1 MIESKE
7 QVLNQFLEKAQS
19 FVADPSLVNGIDL
32 DDASV
37 TLKRYVLS
45 VIHDEQLGSSLA
57 RLHKLIRRL
66 DVAAISELAAEV
78 EDKLAD

>member
-7 QVLNQFLEKAQS
+7 QVLSDFRNKAQV
-19 FVADPSLVNGIDL
+19 FLANPNPVTGIDL

-45 VIHDEQLGSSLA
+45 VMHDEALGSLLA
-57 RLHKLIRRL
+57 RIQKPIRRL
-66 DVAAISELAAEV
+66 DVTTVSQLVTEV
-78 EDKLAD
+78 VAGLDD

>member
-7 QVLNQFLEKAQS
+7 QVLSDFRKKARVFL
-19 FVADPSLVNGIDL
+19 ADPNPVTGIDL

-45 VIHDEQLGSSLA
+45 VMHDEALGSLLA
-57 RLHKLIRRL
+57 RIQKPIRRL
-66 DVAAISELAAEV
+66 DVTTVSQLVTEV
-78 EDKLAD
+78 VAGLDD